1 VSTIIKPLYG
11 STTAI
16 TITAASLGNGSYQ
29 QSASIDNTS
38 ALMWGAFLL
47 WKIKTG
53 AAGVS
58 ATGSASLYFYG
69 YDGTNFSSGAS
80 GSNASFT
87 PILQSNLVL
96 LDTIYV
102 SANAQTPD
110 PRIIDVTSVPGLLM
124 QYQKWGIIL
133 FNNTGAALDATA
145 GNFLFNYQP
154 LNPQNV

>member
-1 VSTIIKPLYG
+1 MATTVKPLYG
-11 STTAI
+11 STTAF

-29 QSASIDNTS
+29 QSASVDNSST
-38 ALMWGAFLL
+38 LMWGAFLF

-53 AAGVS
+53 ASGVS
-58 ATGSASLYFYG
+58 ATGTASLYFYG

-87 PILQSNLVL
+87 PVLQSNLVL
-96 LDTIYV
+96 LDTVYV

-110 PRIIDVTSVPGLLM
+110 PRVIDMTAVVGSLM
-124 QYQKWGIIL
+124 QYQKFGIIL
-133 FNNTGAALDATA
+133 LNSTGAALDATA

-154 LNPQNV
+154 VNPQNV